1 MAVPPL
7 TQTEI
12 DRQLPTG
19 EQIFLDHVGH
29 FVRDADADAA
39 SRALARGGFAPTPP
53 SIQVNPIQANPD
65 VAVGTQLTGTG
76 NVTTMFTRGYVEVLF
91 KTADTALGREFDA
104 ALARYVGVHLTAFAV
119 PDAQSA
125 HERLNSGGFRVRPLV
140 KMQRPIETAAG
151 RDVAAF
157 TIARVEPDVMPEGRI
172 QMLTHHTEAAV
183 WQPRWLS
190 HRNSAVGLIDV
201 IIAVADVK
209 EAAARF
215 ARFTGR
221 AATSVP
227 GAALIRL
234 DRGGVYLVAHDRAAE
249 KLPEVPATTLPYI
262 LGYAV
267 RVESLAAAEA
277 AMESGGLEWRAFE
290 DGIVACF
297 PSELG
302 EGAWFFVEDA
312 GALPWR
318 R

>member
-1 MAVPPL
+1 MAVAPF

-29 FVRDADADAA
+29 FVRDADAA
-39 SRALARGGFAPTPP
+39 SRALARAGFAPTPP
-53 SIQVNPIQANPD
+53 SIQLNPE

-76 NVTTMFTRGYVEVLF
+76 NVTAMFARGYVEVLF
-91 KTADTALGREFDA
+91 KTADTVLGREFDA
-104 ALARYVGVHLTAFAV
+104 ALARYTGVHLAAFAV
-119 PDAQSA
+119 TDAQSA
-125 HERLNSGGFRVRPLV
+125 HERLKSGGFRVRPLV
-140 KMQRPIETAAG
+140 KMQRPIETEAG
-151 RDVAAF
+151 DDVAAF
-157 TIARVEPDVMPEGRI
+157 TIARVEPGVMPEGRI

-190 HRNSAVGLIDV
+190 QPNSAVGLIDV
-201 IIAVADVK
+201 VIAVQDVE

-221 AATSVP
+221 AATPMP
-227 GAALIRL
+227 GAAFIRL
-234 DRGGVYLVAHDRAAE
+234 DRGGVYLIGRDRAAE
-249 KLPEVPATTLPYI
+249 KLPEVPVTMAPFM

-267 RVESLAAAEA
+267 RVQSLAAAEETA
-277 AMESGGLEWRAFE
+277 EKADLEWRTFE
-290 DGIVACF
+290 GGMVTCF

-302 EGAWFFVEDA
+302 DGAWFFVEDA
-312 GALPWR
+312 AALPWR